1 MKYTTPNLQ
10 GFTIGHD
17 LGRGVLVQSQIHYGS
32 SCHAY
37 QVPRAESLGV
47 DESILSQ
54 EEDGLDSCNGTR
66 AKNIIRI
73 RQCAREKGLG
83 SLVISVTCLAG

>member
-10 GFTIGHD
+10 WFTIGDD

-37 QVPRAESLGV
+37 QIPRAESLGV
-47 DESILSQ
+47 DESILRQ
-54 EEDGLDSCNGTR
+54 ENDGLDACDGTR
-66 AKNIIRI
+66 AKNVVRI
-73 RQCAREKGLG
+73 R
-83 SLVISVTCLAG
+83 